1 MEIKLRQTCGYIG
14 CRVITNRAT
23 IELGLLDAEEAAA
36 LSRELL
42 SASIELQEY
51 VDDKKKSLDV

>member
-1 MEIKLRQTCGYIG
+1 MDRT
-14 CRVITNRAT
+14 T

-42 SASIELQEY
+42 SVSIELQEY
-51 VDDKKKSLDV
+51 VDDTKKSLDACPVIE